1 MENTANIDYTI
12 RYNNRV
18 HTLNIQLSDIE
29 EDGLAN
35 TLVKKNVIPHKLE
48 TYKVVKK
55 KVFFSKESKEEYV
68 ATHGAFMSGPKKK
81 YKVLLATMP
90 EFEKFTTLPSEVIV
104 DAVNPGQAMIA
115 ALKNNGINDFPK
127 DWKQTKW
134 ELVPESNL
142 SIA

>member
-1 MENTANIDYTI
+1 
-12 RYNNRV
+12 
-18 HTLNIQLSDIE
+18 
-29 EDGLAN
+29 
-35 TLVKKNVIPHKLE
+35 
-48 TYKVVKK
+48 
-55 KVFFSKESKEEYV
+55 
-68 ATHGAFMSGPKKK
+68 
-81 YKVLLATMP
+81 MP